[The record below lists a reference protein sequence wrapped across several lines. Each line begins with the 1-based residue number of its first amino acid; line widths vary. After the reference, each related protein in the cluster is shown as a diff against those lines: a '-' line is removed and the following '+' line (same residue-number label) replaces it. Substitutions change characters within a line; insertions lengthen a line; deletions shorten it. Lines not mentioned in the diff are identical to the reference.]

1 MATRKKGRY
10 LGLDISMSPG
20 FAVIDVVSRVPTLV
34 HASSLVTATTHTDG
48 QRFAYIEAKT
58 VAIAH
63 DYGPFNAIIREDFT
77 DGRSKRARQGVFGA
91 WAAVD
96 QGLAR
101 YGYTVTDDISPTS
114 VKRLVTGSGK
124 AEKVEVAASVR
135 RILGLP
141 EGYEFAAGYDDSDA
155 CAVVL
160 AHLIAN
166 KLIDV
171 EEAE

>member
-1 MATRKKGRY
+1 MATRKKERY
-10 LGLDISMSPG
+10 LGLDISMNPG
-20 FAVIDVVSRVPTLV
+20 FAVIDVMNRVPTLIY
-34 HASSLVTATTHTDG
+34 ASSLVTSTTHTDG

-58 VAIAH
+58 VAVAH
-63 DYGPFNAIIREDFT
+63 DAGTLTAIIREDFT

-101 YGYTVTDDISPTS
+101 YGHTVTDEISPTS
-114 VKRLVTGSGK
+114 VKRLVTGNGK

-135 RILGLP
+135 KILGLP
-141 EGYEFAAGYDDSDA
+141 EDYGFAAGYDDSDA

-160 AHLIAN
+160 AYLIAN

-171 EEAE
+171 EGAE